1 MTTFVIVHGAW
12 HDGNLMGSVAEP
24 IRAEG
29 HEVHTPTLAGNRE
42 GDDRASATLEG
53 AIDSVVTYL
62 RRQKLSEVVLVGHSY
77 GGMIITGVADRLPK
91 AIRRLVYWNAF
102 VPNDGESLSDMV
114 PPHYVG
120 LFDRIAEG
128 SGDNSI
134 LLPWPIWR
142 ENFMNDA
149 DAEMAQAAYDRLNPH
164 PYATFT
170 DAISLTLNPA
180 EMELPK
186 SYINFTEDTA
196 LPQTHGWHP
205 RLSQKLGLFRL
216 VQAPGGHEVC
226 FTDPDGLARQIMI
239 AGRD

>member
-1 MTTFVIVHGAW
+1 MATFVIVHGAW
-12 HDGNLMGSVAEP
+12 HTGQAMEPVAEA
-24 IRAEG
+24 IRAEA
-29 HEVHTPTLAGNRE
+29 HEVHTPTLAGNGE
-42 GDDRASATLEG
+42 GDDRATATLDG
-53 AIDSVVTYL
+53 AIASVVTYL
-62 RRQKLSEVVLVGHSY
+62 RRQRLEDVVLVGHSY

-102 VPNDGESLSDMV
+102 VPNDGESLNDLV

-120 LFDRIAEG
+120 MFDQIAEA
-128 SGDNSI
+128 SGDNSVM
-134 LLPWPIWR
+134 LPWPIWR
-142 ENFMNDA
+142 DLFMNDA
-149 DAEMAQAAYDRLNPH
+149 DVEMAQAAYESLNAH

-170 DAISLTLNPA
+170 DEISLTLNPA

-196 LPQTHGWHP
+196 LPHGHGWHP
-205 RLSQKLGLFRL
+205 RLSQKLGLYRL